1 MPSFIE
7 DNDIRAIVGTIILLL
22 SLLCFFATCTWC
34 IIKRDEK
41 EKSKYF
47 RSKNIINV
55 HQCGVNNGKEH
66 TEKAYSSLV

>member
-41 EKSKYF
+41 EKENTISVQQY
-47 RSKNIINV
+47 
-55 HQCGVNNGKEH
+55 GVNN
-66 TEKAYSSLV
+66 EKAYSSLV